1 MTHLDDTEAPDLIL
15 HSTVFDT
22 LVTLANFAN
31 EEFIS
36 LAGDSL
42 MLAGKLAVEETDADI
57 KVSSIVT
64 HQVERKIYK

>member
-1 MTHLDDTEAPDLIL
+1 LTDLDDTEAPDLIL

-57 KVSSIVT
+57 KVSSTIPHRVK
-64 HQVERKIYK
+64 RKIYK